1 MKTGATRFAQPVA
14 GLAPT
19 GINVRVTKENGAH
32 APG

>member
-1 MKTGATRFAQPVA
+1 MKTGATRQPVS

-19 GINVRVTKENGAH
+19 RISVRVTKENGAH